1 MSATSM
7 LDVVGILESA
17 GEFAT
22 ITLKNGRETDKRSIV
37 LRDHSNKSIEVT
49 LWGGFASNPGQQLQQ
64 VQNSRCTQRCAA
76 WFYQAVV
83 SLQVRIALLT

>member
-1 MSATSM
+1 MKPPCYWLYPGVLQFKLIEEIESTSATSM

-37 LRDHSNKSIEVT
+37 LRDDSNRSIEVT
-49 LWGGFASNPGQQLQQ
+49 LWGGYASNPGQQLQQ
-64 VQNSRCTQRCAA
+64 V
-76 WFYQAVV
+76 
-83 SLQVRIALLT
+83 